1 MLVKLAANGGV
12 IQLCILSS
20 YVKNPEPNP
29 ARDSAE
35 SKLRQKWGDWSKLTP
50 EDQKIAR
57 AEYSAVR
64 QKYPEK
70 LASVSDAV
78 DHIDHIVQLAGI
90 EHVGI
95 GTDFDG
101 GGGLSDCTDA
111 SQMGNI
117 TLELVK
123 RGYSKKDIAK
133 IWSGNIFRVMN
144 EVETF
149 AAKQKK

>member
-1 MLVKLAANGGV
+1 M
-12 IQLCILSS
+12 CILSA
-20 YVKNPEPNP
+20 YVKSPDPNP

-35 SKLRQKWGDWSKLTP
+35 SQLRQKWGDWSKLTP
-50 EDQKIAR
+50 EDQKTAR
-57 AEYSAVR
+57 AEYTAVR

-70 LASVSDAV
+70 LATVKDMV
-78 DHIDHIVQLAGI
+78 DHIDHIVKVAGI
-90 EHVGI
+90 DHVGV

-101 GGGLSDCTDA
+101 GGGLADCADA

-144 EVETF
+144 EAEAF